1 MLAPP
6 RTSGETGV
14 TVGRRLAA
22 LGSSGGRGAGSS
34 TSTRVVQPQGGAA
47 PSSARVSLLPVPPS
61 LVNKCG
67 GTQLP

>member
-14 TVGRRLAA
+14 TGQGGWRA
-22 LGSSGGRGAGSS
+22 LGSSVRQGCGELN
-34 TSTRVVQPQGGAA
+34 STRVVQPHKYA
-47 PSSARVSLLPVPPS
+47 PLSARVSSSCPSS